1 LALNEETDNSSDHGN
16 SSNSIAQTQ
25 RTDLQDS
32 FGESFEEEE
41 ATATDR
47 LLNRHDRNN
56 NMSDDDEDDDAEI
69 IHIPQQAQPT
79 PRNTGPAVLPVS
91 TDGVFANM
99 SAKPETESN
108 KLDETPPV
116 SLWNND

>member
-1 LALNEETDNSSDHGN
+1 MALNEETDNSSDHGN

-32 FGESFEEEE
+32 FGESFEES
-41 ATATDR
+41 TATDR
-47 LLNRHDRNN
+47 LLEEHQDHNN
-56 NMSDDDEDDDAEI
+56 NNISDDDQEI
-69 IHIPQQAQPT
+69 IHIPQHIS
-79 PRNTGPAVLPVS
+79 RNAGPAVLPVS

-116 SLWNND
+116 SWMIKKKGVFYN